1 MITSY
6 NYEGKI
12 KEEVLKNCLN
22 ELNVPENDLYI
33 KEELQESG
41 LFKSKKIKLI
51 CYKKEDII
59 EYLKNYINDIAKG
72 MNISINTEIRESE
85 GYISIILV
93 SDNNSILIG
102 KEGTTLKAIET
113 ILKQALIVQTGLNIK
128 VNLDVANYK
137 GKKIKNFERQIKLI
151 INDVLKSH
159 IDVKLDPMNSYERR
173 IVHNLVS
180 ENEFLSTESV
190 GEEPNRAV
198 VIKYNEK

>member
-22 ELNVPENDLYI
+22 ELNVSENDLYI
-33 KEELQESG
+33 KEESQESG

-102 KEGTTLKAIET
+102 KEGRTLKAIET

-137 GKKIKNFERQIKLI
+137 GKKIKNFVILIVIIISNNQI
-151 INDVLKSH
+151 N
-159 IDVKLDPMNSYERR
+159 
-173 IVHNLVS
+173 
-180 ENEFLSTESV
+180 
-190 GEEPNRAV
+190 
-198 VIKYNEK
+198 

>member
-59 EYLKNYINDIAKG
+59 EYLKNYINACPH
-72 MNISINTEIRESE
+72 
-85 GYISIILV
+85 
-93 SDNNSILIG
+93 
-102 KEGTTLKAIET
+102 
-113 ILKQALIVQTGLNIK
+113 LNIFR
-128 VNLDVANYK
+128 L
-137 GKKIKNFERQIKLI
+137 
-151 INDVLKSH
+151 
-159 IDVKLDPMNSYERR
+159 
-173 IVHNLVS
+173 
-180 ENEFLSTESV
+180 
-190 GEEPNRAV
+190 
-198 VIKYNEK
+198 YN

>member
-12 KEEVLKNCLN
+12 KEES
-22 ELNVPENDLYI
+22 
-33 KEELQESG
+33 QESG

-102 KEGTTLKAIET
+102 KEGRTLKAIET

-151 INDVLKSH
+151 IKDVLKSH

-190 GEEPNRAV
+190 GEEPKRAV

>member
-22 ELNVPENDLYI
+22 ELNVSENDLYI

-102 KEGTTLKAIET
+102 KEGRTLKAIET

-137 GKKIKNFERQIKLI
+137 GKKIKNFERKIKLI
-151 INDVLKSH
+151 IKDVLKSH

-198 VIKYNEK
+198 VIKYNER